1 VVNFTLNVHF
11 RVIPRAQKLA
21 ALPQRNHFFK
31 ILLAK
36 NAYLHGIPH
45 FSSLKTA
52 IMARFQRIANIRRN
66 EVEKMT

>member
-1 VVNFTLNVHF
+1 M
-11 RVIPRAQKLA
+11 
-21 ALPQRNHFFK
+21 
-31 ILLAK
+31 LAK